1 MAALKSMLGPENETS
16 LKSAESLVR
25 RFCGW
30 HIAPNLE
37 QTIIPRPAEG
47 GVLYLPTMAMTEL
60 VGITVD
66 GHPLGADELADV
78 WWDSS
83 GMLERPGGWPRRP
96 RAVVVTIRHG
106 FDMDEVGDVAELIR
120 NTSERNDVV
129 KNGLQR
135 VQVGNRA
142 SSFAHEAGRMHLT
155 PSQKDLLAPYVLGR
169 GVR

>member
-1 MAALKSMLGPENETS
+1 MAALKSMLGPENEAS